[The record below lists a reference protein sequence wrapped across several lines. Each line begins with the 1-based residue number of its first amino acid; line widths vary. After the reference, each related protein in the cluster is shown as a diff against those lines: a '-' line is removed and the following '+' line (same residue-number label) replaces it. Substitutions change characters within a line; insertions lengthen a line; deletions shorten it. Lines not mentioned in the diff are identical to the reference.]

1 MPKIVSLDPALV
13 AAAGIVPNA
22 ASNLEDIERALQEAP
37 ALRKRLGITSLDKLK
52 RIGEGSWARVYR
64 LGDGRVL
71 KLTTDASDANA
82 AALVAGAPSRPAGLA
97 PVHEVVKFPWPVR
110 DRKWDPIRG
119 RSGDVKRDLY
129 AIVMTY
135 VPKAKEDSPEEELL
149 DQIFRAFDNLLVDA
163 GFNGTNPL
171 WELRRREEDDLT
183 PWLWDLTHGWMWL
196 AERGWI
202 VRDVSTHNI
211 GILNGEV
218 VLLDMGL
225 SSTDG
230 AMAPEIDMAANPG
243 RRYAE
248 SRTASS
254 PAYGDTHEITH
265 PKQIGSATVWVGTAL
280 QIAARIR
287 EKFGDHDPLAEA
299 IDGLG
304 GEQVAYLDWI
314 QIRHRSQ
321 RHGAGR
327 KLLQETLDWIDERGA
342 VATYA
347 YSAPDGDQDPHRL
360 LRFYLREGFEV
371 VPDSDTAGDT
381 FAIVRQTPRV
391 ELRRNGSMSSVVRV
405 FDECFA
411 TLKQQFPDFGDIE
424 LHEDEKAGGD
434 NGHGSE
440 RQFGYCKDG
449 DPIVLAFA
457 AKTDSLARPF
467 IRGLMRHEFGHAI
480 DFRYGKAKLERT
492 LGIKLPAGVE
502 RRADAI
508 AEAVFGDPIVYGG
521 KHLVQCVSCEGE
533 YPRPKKL
540 GA

>member
-13 AAAGIVPNA
+13 AAAGITPNA

-37 ALRKRLGITSLDKLK
+37 ALRKRLGITSLDRLK

-149 DQIFRAFDNLLVDA
+149 DQIFRAFDNLLVDT

-196 AERGWI
+196 AERGWV

-225 SSTDG
+225 SSTEG
-230 AMAPEIDMAANPG
+230 ALAPEIDMAANPG
-243 RRYAE
+243 TSE
-248 SRTASS
+248 
-254 PAYGDTHEITH
+254 PM
-265 PKQIGSATVWVGTAL
+265 
-280 QIAARIR
+280 
-287 EKFGDHDPLAEA
+287 
-299 IDGLG
+299 
-304 GEQVAYLDWI
+304 
-314 QIRHRSQ
+314 
-321 RHGAGR
+321 
-327 KLLQETLDWIDERGA
+327 
-342 VATYA
+342 
-347 YSAPDGDQDPHRL
+347 AP
-360 LRFYLREGFEV
+360 V
-371 VPDSDTAGDT
+371 
-381 FAIVRQTPRV
+381 IVI
-391 ELRRNGSMSSVVRV
+391 

-411 TLKQQFPDFGDIE
+411 TLKQQFPDFGEIE

-457 AKTDSLARPF
+457 AKTGSLARPF

-480 DFRYGKAKLERT
+480 DFRYGKGALERT

-521 KHLVQCVSCEGE
+521 KHLVQCVSCKGE